1 MRYQPFDH
9 GHAAYP
15 AHPLYPPSLP
25 MSSEFTR
32 AFVATACLSAFQGA
46 FRPQSPAQLRRV
58 LRQALQG
65 GTAFAAGARAATA
78 VRQGDYS
85 GALVAAALGAGG
97 VLLLEQLL
105 HDAARFGKEKQD
117 GQEA

>member
-1 MRYQPFDH
+1 MRYQPLGP
-9 GHAAYP
+9 GHVAYP
-15 AHPLYPPSLP
+15 AYPLYPPPLP
-25 MSSEFTR
+25 MSTEFTR
-32 AFVATACLSAFQGA
+32 AFVATACLSAFQGGA
-46 FRPQSPAQLRRV
+46 RPQSPTQLRKV

-65 GTAFAAGARAATA
+65 GTAFAAGSRAATA

-85 GALVAAALGAGG
+85 SALVAAALGAGG

-105 HDAARFGKEKQD
+105 RDAARLDKEKQD